1 MGYIQIQFRRDT
13 SANWNSKNV
22 LLASGEMG
30 IELDTQQFKIGD
42 GHTRWVSLPYGG
54 LRGAQGPAGLSP
66 PPPSSIGQVLTCGP
80 DLSTIG
86 WQMPATSLI
95 NTATIKAAKTD
106 VNFNFQNAVRI
117 IPNSFGN
124 PLSYDPQNGTTN
136 SSGFLITLNSNYT
149 MLNFPNIIGTVA
161 YWDNSSEKMI
171 YMQIKFGN
179 SSTTS
184 SVRAAIIPS
193 TPLISPTYGAPLTL
207 KVDGITTASFTGID
221 NISNTSP
228 LNYAI
233 IISLTIVN

>member
-106 VNFNFQNAVRI
+106 VNFNFQLQRSDQPRSRVGPKPDQARPAIFESWRGGPGPVR
-117 IPNSFGN
+117 S
-124 PLSYDPQNGTTN
+124 
-136 SSGFLITLNSNYT
+136 
-149 MLNFPNIIGTVA
+149 A
-161 YWDNSSEKMI
+161 K
-171 YMQIKFGN
+171 K
-179 SSTTS
+179 
-184 SVRAAIIPS
+184 
-193 TPLISPTYGAPLTL
+193 
-207 KVDGITTASFTGID
+207 
-221 NISNTSP
+221 
-228 LNYAI
+228 
-233 IISLTIVN
+233 